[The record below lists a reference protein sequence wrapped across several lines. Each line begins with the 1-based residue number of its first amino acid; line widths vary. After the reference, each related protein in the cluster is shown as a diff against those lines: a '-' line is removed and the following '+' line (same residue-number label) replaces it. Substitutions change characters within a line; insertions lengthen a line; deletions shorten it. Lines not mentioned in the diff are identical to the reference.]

1 MVSTT
6 NVDGV
11 ALGLVQVGAELE
23 PAVAG
28 GDEEGAHK
36 GRALLVLVPADVGH

>member
-1 MVSTT
+1 MISTT

-11 ALGLVQVGAELE
+11 ALGLVQVG
-23 PAVAG
+23 VAG